1 MATQREAKPF
11 LLGPGDDGRE
21 LTDEEFAS
29 AEFEE
34 PWRYELVEGRLS
46 VMSPSGQSHLD
57 GTEPWFERLVEYKLR
72 NRSRIDHVVPEAW
85 VRIRQGQQRIGDIGV
100 YLKGERSGTKVPDR
114 VPELIFEVVSPGLD
128 AHQRDYVEKRADYF
142 EAGVVE
148 YVIIDPKREKVT
160 VLSQGKNEYRE
171 RVLEPEETY
180 ESPLLPGM
188 EVKLA
193 EVL

>member
-11 LLGPGDDGRE
+11 LLGLGDDGRE
-21 LTDEEFAS
+21 LTDEEFES

-46 VMSPSGQSHLD
+46 VMSPSGQTHLD
-57 GTEPWFERLVEYKLR
+57 GTDPWLERLFEYKLK
-72 NRSRIDHVVPEAW
+72 NRSRIDYVSPEAW

-100 YLKGERSGTKVPDR
+100 YLKGERSDAKVPDR

-142 EAGVVE
+142 EVGVVE

-160 VLSQGKNEYRE
+160 VLCQGENGYRE
-171 RVLEPEETY
+171 RVLGPEETY
-180 ESPLLPGM
+180 ESPLLPGL